1 VTTSQTTISADGR
14 EPADEGFWQT
24 EASDVPGIEK
34 ALASL
39 RKQYASPAAA
49 SEGQAGTRNSVA
61 NLVIYTGSEEDA
73 ARATAVMTEL
83 AGRHPSRTILLIADL
98 APGTPGVHASVSASC
113 RLGAGRRICYEEIR
127 LRAAGAS
134 GPHLRSIV
142 DPLLI
147 SDLPVFLWWTGD
159 PPFRHDAFLALARLS
174 SRVLIDSGSF
184 RTPAATL
191 QRLGRFMEDD
201 TIDVPVGDLNW
212 NRLAPW
218 REILAQLCDPPTV
231 GELLPQIRRVRIE
244 RATRGESNEAPTA
257 QSLLLAGWLAS
268 RLDWEPG
275 RAAEETFSGAYR
287 LRLRSAARDVVV
299 ELRGESAR
307 DARPGDVQGTY
318 IEADSGE
325 HRAAIDITLA
335 GEQEHAF
342 TSVSLDGARPNERS
356 VRFPAPDDATLLGD
370 EIDRLDADRIFEEA
384 AEMSGRLAA
393 LLPANAD
400 EGPA

>member
-1 VTTSQTTISADGR
+1 MTTSQTVPSTDGR
-14 EPADEGFWQT
+14 EPAAEGFWQT
-24 EASDVPGIEK
+24 HASDVPGIEK
-34 ALASL
+34 ALADL
-39 RKQYASPAAA
+39 RRQYASPAAA
-49 SEGQAGTRNSVA
+49 REGQAGTRNSVA
-61 NLVIYTGSEEDA
+61 NLVIYASTEADA
-73 ARATAVMTEL
+73 ERATATMTQL

-98 APGTPGVHASVSASC
+98 APGSPDVQASVSASC
-113 RLGAGRRICYEEIR
+113 RLDSGRRICYEEIR

-147 SDLPVFLWWTGD
+147 SDLPNFLWWTGD

-191 QRLGRFMEDD
+191 QRLGRFMEDEA
-201 TIDVPVGDLNW
+201 IDVPVGDLNW

-218 REILAQLCDPPTV
+218 REILAQLFDPPAT
-231 GELLPQIRRVRIE
+231 GELLPSVRRVRIE
-244 RATRGESNEAPTA
+244 RATRGESNQAPTA

-275 RAAEETFSGAYR
+275 RNAEETFSGAYR
-287 LRLRSAARDVVV
+287 LRLRTGARETVL
-299 ELRGESAR
+299 ELRSEFAR
-307 DARPGDVQGTY
+307 DARPGDVQGIY
-318 IEADSGE
+318 IEADDGE
-325 HRAAIDITLA
+325 HRAAVDLSRA
-335 GEQEHAF
+335 SEQEHAF

-356 VRFPAPDDATLLGD
+356 VRFTSRSDAELLGD
-370 EIDRLDADRIFEEA
+370 EIERLDADRVFEDA
-384 AEMSGRLAA
+384 AEMAGRLAA

-400 EGPA
+400 EGLA

>member
-1 VTTSQTTISADGR
+1 VTTSQTAISSDGR
-14 EPADEGFWQT
+14 EPALEGFWQA

-34 ALASL
+34 ALTTL

-49 SEGQAGTRNSVA
+49 REGQAGTRNSVA
-61 NLVIYTGSEEDA
+61 NLVIYAGSEDDA
-73 ARATAVMTEL
+73 ARATAAMTEL

-98 APGTPGVHASVSASC
+98 APGSPDVNASVSASC
-113 RLGAGRRICYEEIR
+113 RLASGRRICYEEIR

-201 TIDVPVGDLNW
+201 AIDVPVGDLNW

-218 REILAQLCDPPTV
+218 REVLAQLCDPPAV
-231 GELLPQIRRVRIE
+231 SELLPHLRRLRIE
-244 RATRGESNEAPTA
+244 RAVGAEGGVAPVA

-275 RAAEETFSGAYR
+275 RAAEQTFSGAYR
-287 LRLRSAARDVVV
+287 LRLRSGGRDLVV
-299 ELRGESAR
+299 ELRGRLAAS
-307 DARPGDVQGTY
+307 ARPGEVQALAL
-318 IEADSGE
+318 EADE
-325 HRAAIDITLA
+325 DQHRIALEMSRP
-335 GEQEHAF
+335 GEQEQAA
-342 TSVSLDGARPNERS
+342 TSVSIDGAAPAERS
-356 VRFPAPDDATLLGD
+356 VRLPVLSDAELLGD
-370 EIDRLDADRIFEEA
+370 EIDRLDADRVFEDA
-384 AEMSGRLAA
+384 AEMAGRLAA

-400 EGPA
+400 EGLA